1 MNSMVLEMPAMIS
14 SPSGVTIHQE
24 IMQKRIKT
32 VYDELFASLKQKYN
46 VPDEQPVFAFLRQHS
61 QLIPL
66 LQEGREAVAVFFG
79 DETPVLLRLR
89 HDPETGMVYLL
100 AWIQSKHAA
109 TEAVNRWLA
118 FGDAWLLEQTEMLG
132 DSLQFSLG

>member
-1 MNSMVLEMPAMIS
+1 MSSMVLEMPAMSS
-14 SPSGVTIHQE
+14 SPSGVNTHQE
-24 IMQKRIKT
+24 VMQKHIKT
-32 VYDELFASLKQKYN
+32 VYDELFASLKQKYS
-46 VPDEQPVFAFLRQHS
+46 VPDEQPVVAFLRKHS

-79 DETPVLLRLR
+79 EETPVLLRLR
-89 HDPETGMVYLL
+89 RNPETGAEYLL

-109 TEAVNRWLA
+109 TESVDRWMA
-118 FGDAWLLEQTEMLG
+118 FGDAWLIDQSEIIG